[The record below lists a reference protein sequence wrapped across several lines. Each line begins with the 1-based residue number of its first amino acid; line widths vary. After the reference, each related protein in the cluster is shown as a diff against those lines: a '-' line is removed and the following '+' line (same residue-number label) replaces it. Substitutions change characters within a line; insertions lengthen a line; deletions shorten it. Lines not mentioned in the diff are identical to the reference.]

1 MSNSHANFN
10 SRQLSVACKQNQSGF
25 VLLAT
30 LFALV
35 AIAIMAGY
43 FAQRVA
49 QIRDAAQIEV
59 DAVAAE
65 IDFASFRA
73 KLAYAANVNVVT
85 ARGLEQG
92 ATDIVVRE
100 AQFNRRRLPLD
111 GSFFALDS
119 DSKVSVQDLRGL
131 ISINYCPEPVLRR
144 FLSVWNIPANQH
156 DALVD
161 SLYDYIDDDDL
172 KRLHGAEAAQYRERG
187 LQAPANTV
195 LITIA
200 ELGQIPAWRDLM
212 TELDKKPGVKE
223 AFLAEITA
231 SFQRG
236 INPNAAPRRVIA
248 AIEAFEPKSIDA
260 FLLARSRG
268 EIAQPDNLLP
278 FLRAQ
283 TDLDTLALF
292 PSRDWLLQFDRATL
306 PFLLKCNLKLE
317 RSSGTRPARTVDCYR
332 QKRSLDSPLQL
343 PGGIAVKPSEI
354 DRPREFPIDLVRTGI

>member
-1 MSNSHANFN
+1 MGNSHANFN
-10 SRQLSVACKQNQSGF
+10 SRQRAAAHRQNQSGF

-35 AIAIMAGY
+35 AIAILAAY

-65 IDFASFRA
+65 TDFASFRA
-73 KLAYAANVNVVT
+73 RLAYAANLNVVT

-111 GSFFALDS
+111 GSVFSLDS
-119 DSKVSVQDLRGL
+119 NSKVSVQDLRGL

-156 DALVD
+156 DALID

-172 KRLHGAEAAQYRERG
+172 KRLHGAEQAQYRELG
-187 LQAPANTV
+187 LPPPANTG

-200 ELGQIPAWRDLM
+200 ELSQIPAWRELL
-212 TELDKKPGVKE
+212 TEFDKKPGAKD
-223 AFLAEITA
+223 AFLAEMTA
-231 SFQRG
+231 SPQRG
-236 INPNAAPRRVIA
+236 INPNSAPRRVIA

-260 FLLARSRG
+260 FLSARSKG
-268 EIAQPDNLLP
+268 EIAQPDNLQP

-283 TDLDTLALF
+283 TDFDTVALF

-306 PFLLKCNLKLE
+306 PFLLKCSLKLE
-317 RSSGTRPARTVDCYR
+317 RSSGTQPARTVDCYR
-332 QKRSLDSPLQL
+332 QKRSLDVPLKL
-343 PGGIAVKPSEI
+343 PGNIVVEPSEI
-354 DRPREFPIDLVRTGI
+354 GRLPEFPIDLVRAGI